1 MSDSKLAIL
10 AMLSRLKSSHMLF
23 YLIFLTDSKVPD
35 YVTILSPTH
44 FFVSLV
50 IATVG
55 RQIPSSTCFLIETLN
70 LEKNLWMSA
79 QNLLKLLTSL
89 SYKKPTNSQVSW
101 WCLVKK
107 LP

>member
-50 IATVG
+50 IATVE

-70 LEKNLWMSA
+70 LEKNLGISTTKSFKT
-79 QNLLKLLTSL
+79 LLKIESRSRLL
-89 SYKKPTNSQVSW
+89 W
-101 WCLVKK
+101 
-107 LP
+107 

>member
-10 AMLSRLKSSHMLF
+10 AMLSRLNGLPMLFCLIFLMDSKVLF
-23 YLIFLTDSKVPD
+23 YLLLT
-35 YVTILSPTH
+35 

-55 RQIPSSTCFLIETLN
+55 RQIPSSTCFLIEILN
-70 LEKNLWMSA
+70 LEKIPGYPL

-89 SYKKPTNSQVSW
+89 
-101 WCLVKK
+101 
-107 LP
+107 